1 MDLLFFQKNC
11 LSPWFSFLFKC
22 RFEGAF
28 IIFFSY
34 KARSCIIL
42 NLIITIVSQRCIKI
56 YTSSDFVERKNH
68 RDTKKGHFCVKSQY
82 CNEGRLITL
91 ISVTVLTFSQ
101 LLGVR
106 SFYNLVINL
115 GLWNNMNLPS
125 EMFFIQLVHER
136 FWMFDVS
143 CLRWNTTKT
152 AAIRELIVR
161 LCGLSWTSGKD

>member
-1 MDLLFFQKNC
+1 METLLCYGSSFFFKQKNVC
-11 LSPWFSFLFKC
+11 LLDFHSFSNAGLKELLLSFSPTKPW
-22 RFEGAF
+22 
-28 IIFFSY
+28 
-34 KARSCIIL
+34 SCIIL

-125 EMFFIQLVHER
+125 EMFFIQLVHEVL
-136 FWMFDVS
+136 DVWHQLS
-143 CLRWNTTKT
+143 KILP
-152 AAIRELIVR
+152 R
-161 LCGLSWTSGKD
+161 LLQ